1 LLLTL
6 VCAENE
12 QEVERVALALRQSIK
27 VLTRNLQ
34 DNPNLEGNMQK
45 IQNERGAIEILLV
58 NTAHELQVCFLVN
71 FQLFRAICDKPDYTS
86 TQYAS
91 FNSLDDVVE
100 KEQRRIEHVR
110 VVLAREKELS
120 DSVARMKQ
128 KLAEE
133 RAAFESEAGSAHQSR
148 PLEEAGI
155 ASPVLTTSRERA
167 LLEHSRADCAGSA
180 VAIREKSASRR
191 LGLRP
196 NMNPGMVHPLDA
208 RPITAATDRRLRRM

>member
-1 LLLTL
+1 
-6 VCAENE
+6 
-12 QEVERVALALRQSIK
+12 
-27 VLTRNLQ
+27 
-34 DNPNLEGNMQK
+34 MQK

-58 NTAHELQVCFLVN
+58 NTAHELQVCFQVN

-86 TQYAS
+86 TQYAN

-133 RAAFESEAGSAHQSR
+133 RAAFESEAGSPHPSR

-155 ASPVLTTSRERA
+155 ASPVLNT
-167 LLEHSRADCAGSA
+167 
-180 VAIREKSASRR
+180 
-191 LGLRP
+191 
-196 NMNPGMVHPLDA
+196 
-208 RPITAATDRRLRRM
+208 